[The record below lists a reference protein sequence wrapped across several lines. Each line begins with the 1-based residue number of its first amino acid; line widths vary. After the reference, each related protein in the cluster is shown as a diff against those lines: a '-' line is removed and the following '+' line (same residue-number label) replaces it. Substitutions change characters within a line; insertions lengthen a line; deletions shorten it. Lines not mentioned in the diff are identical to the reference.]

1 MLNLGT
7 REAVEPMCSPIDEL
21 ILDGLQAGQAIQFR
35 TTSGSMHPT
44 LKIGAA
50 FLVKRAPIEAGD
62 IVLANVA
69 GKFRAHRL
77 IAIIDARAEIR
88 GDANSESEWVIATNV
103 VGKVVEIHDDW
114 IALAHRIGGRLK
126 PILPKWIWR
135 LAQSAVRRGP
145 GTSWGL
151 AE

>member
-1 MLNLGT
+1 MFSLGT
-7 REAVEPMCSPIDEL
+7 RETIEPMHAPMDEL
-21 ILDGLQAGQAIQFR
+21 ILDGLHAGQSIRFR

-44 LKIGAA
+44 LRIGTA
-50 FLVKRAPIEAGD
+50 FLVKRVSVQTGD

-69 GKFRAHRL
+69 GTFRAHRL
-77 IAIIDARAEIR
+77 IAINDTEAEIR
-88 GDANSESEWVIATNV
+88 GDANPESELVALTNI

-126 PILPKWIWR
+126 PILPKWLWR